1 MGVFAAGKDAFPGW
15 SVSPPGAPAPKTQK
29 KTVKTT
35 TTPGSQRDV
44 VYSGVHI
51 FMFESGA
58 RADGGHGA
66 HAQYRQANSLK
77 GTKTIGKREKIIVS
91 GKAISAHCIL
101 RIRSHGVHQ

>member
-1 MGVFAAGKDAFPGW
+1 
-15 SVSPPGAPAPKTQK
+15 
-29 KTVKTT
+29 
-35 TTPGSQRDV
+35 
-44 VYSGVHI
+44 
-51 FMFESGA
+51 MFESGA